1 MSMSMRI
8 LVIEDEART
17 ADFIE
22 KGLREK
28 GHAVDVCRTGSEGLS
43 FALSKEHD
51 AIVLD
56 RMLPGM
62 DGLSVLKALRA
73 EDRTTPA
80 IILSALGQIDHR
92 VEGLKA
98 GGDDY
103 LVKPFAFSELL
114 ARIEAIVRRRDPRA
128 AEQTELHVDNLR
140 LDLAARKA
148 ERGGREIDLHPREFA
163 ILEYMMR
170 NAGRPVTRSMLLSHV
185 WGFQFEPQANVVDV
199 HISRLRRKID
209 TPADRPLIETLR
221 GEGYRIRDGRVTQ

>member
-1 MSMSMRI
+1 MTMRI

-22 KGLREK
+22 KGLKEK
-28 GHAVDVCRTGSEGLS
+28 GHAVDVCRTGPEGLS
-43 FALSKEHD
+43 FALSGEHD
-51 AIVLD
+51 AIILD
-56 RMLPGM
+56 RMLPQM
-62 DGLSVLKALRA
+62 DGLTVLKALRA
-73 EDRTTPA
+73 EEKNTPA

-114 ARIEAIVRRRDPRA
+114 ARIEAIVRRHDPRA
-128 AEQTELHVDNLR
+128 AEQTELKVDDLR
-140 LDLAARKA
+140 LDLVSRKA
-148 ERGGREIDLHPREFA
+148 IRGPREIELFPREFA

-170 NAGRPVTRSMLLSHV
+170 NAGRPVTRTMLLSHV
-185 WGFQFEPQANVVDV
+185 WGYQFEPQANVVDV

-209 TPADRPLIETLR
+209 AAGEKPLIETLR
-221 GEGYRIRDGRVTQ
+221 GEGYRIRTAT

>member
-1 MSMSMRI
+1 MTMRI

-22 KGLREK
+22 KGLKEK
-28 GHAVDVCRTGSEGLS
+28 GHAVDVCRTGPEGLT
-43 FALSKEHD
+43 FALNGEHD
-51 AIVLD
+51 AIILD
-56 RMLPGM
+56 RMLPQM
-62 DGLSVLKALRA
+62 DGLAILRTLRA
-73 EDRTTPA
+73 EDKTTPA

-114 ARIEAIVRRRDPRA
+114 ARIEAIVRRHDPRA
-128 AEQTELHVDNLR
+128 AEQTELRADNLR
-140 LDLAARKA
+140 LDLVARKA
-148 ERGGREIDLHPREFA
+148 YRGRREIELLPREFA

-170 NAGRPVTRSMLLSHV
+170 NAGRPVTRTMLLSHV
-185 WGFQFEPQANVVDV
+185 WGYQFEPQANVVDV

-209 TPADRPLIETLR
+209 TAGEKPLIETLR
-221 GEGYRIRDGRVTQ
+221 GEGYRIRTAA

>member
-1 MSMSMRI
+1 MTMRI
-8 LVIEDEART
+8 LVIEDETRT

-28 GHAVDVCRTGSEGLS
+28 GHAVDVCRTGPEGLTY
-43 FALSKEHD
+43 ALNGEHD

-56 RMLPGM
+56 RMLPQM
-62 DGLSVLKALRA
+62 DGLSILKTLRA
-73 EDRTTPA
+73 EDKTTPA

-103 LVKPFAFSELL
+103 LVKPFAFSELM

-128 AEQTELHVDNLR
+128 AEQTELRTEDLR
-140 LDLAARKA
+140 LDLVGRKA
-148 ERGGREIDLHPREFA
+148 VRGRREIELHPREFA

-170 NAGRPVTRSMLLSHV
+170 NAGRPVTRTMLLSHV
-185 WGFQFEPQANVVDV
+185 WGYQFEPQANVVDV
-199 HISRLRRKID
+199 HISRLRKKID
-209 TPADRPLIETLR
+209 GAGDKPLIETLR
-221 GEGYRIRDGRVTQ
+221 GEGYRIRAAA

>member
-1 MSMSMRI
+1 MRI
-8 LVIEDEART
+8 LVIEDETRT

-28 GHAVDVCRTGSEGLS
+28 GHAVDVCRTGPEGLA
-43 FALSKEHD
+43 FALNGEHD

-56 RMLPGM
+56 RMLPQM
-62 DGLSVLKALRA
+62 DGLTILKTLRA
-73 EDRTTPA
+73 EDKTTPA

-103 LVKPFAFSELL
+103 LVKPFAFSELM

-128 AEQTELHVDNLR
+128 AEQTELRTDDLR
-140 LDLAARKA
+140 LDLVGRKA
-148 ERGGREIDLHPREFA
+148 HRGSREIELHPREFA

-170 NAGRPVTRSMLLSHV
+170 NAGRAVTRTMLLSHV
-185 WGFQFEPQANVVDV
+185 WGYQFEPQANVVDV
-199 HISRLRRKID
+199 HISRLRKKID
-209 TPADRPLIETLR
+209 GPGDRPLIETLR
-221 GEGYRIRDGRVTQ
+221 GEGYRIRAAA

>member
-1 MSMSMRI
+1 MTMRI

-22 KGLREK
+22 KGLKEK
-28 GHAVDVCRTGSEGLS
+28 GHAVDVCRTGPEGLS
-43 FALSKEHD
+43 FALSGEHD
-51 AIVLD
+51 AIILD
-56 RMLPGM
+56 RMLPQM
-62 DGLSVLKALRA
+62 DGLTVLKALRA
-73 EDRTTPA
+73 EEKNTPA

-114 ARIEAIVRRRDPRA
+114 ARIEAIVRRHDPRA
-128 AEQTELHVDNLR
+128 AEQTELKVDDLR
-140 LDLAARKA
+140 LDLVSRKA
-148 ERGGREIDLHPREFA
+148 IRGVREIELFPREFA

-170 NAGRPVTRSMLLSHV
+170 NAGRPVTRTMLLSHV
-185 WGFQFEPQANVVDV
+185 WGYQFEPQANVVDV

-209 TPADRPLIETLR
+209 AAGEKSLIETLR
-221 GEGYRIRDGRVTQ
+221 GEGYRIRTAT

>member
-1 MSMSMRI
+1 MSLPMRI

-28 GHAVDVCRTGSEGLS
+28 GHVVDVCRTGPEGLS
-43 FALSKEHD
+43 FALSNEHD

-56 RMLPGM
+56 RMLPQM
-62 DGLSVLKALRA
+62 DGLTVLKALRA
-73 EDRTTPA
+73 EDRETPA

-114 ARIEAIVRRRDPRA
+114 ARIEAIVRRRDPRV
-128 AEQTELHVDNLR
+128 AEQTELRTDDLR

-148 ERGGREIDLHPREFA
+148 FRGGREIELHPREFA
-163 ILEYMMR
+163 VLEYMMR

-209 TPADRPLIETLR
+209 APGDAPLIETLR
-221 GEGYRIRDGRVTQ
+221 GEGYRIRDGRVMQ

>member
-1 MSMSMRI
+1 MTMRI
-8 LVIEDEART
+8 LVIEDETRT

-28 GHAVDVCRTGSEGLS
+28 GHTVDVCRTGPEGLTY
-43 FALSKEHD
+43 ALNGEHD

-56 RMLPGM
+56 RMLPQM
-62 DGLSVLKALRA
+62 DGLTILKTLRA

-103 LVKPFAFSELL
+103 LVKPFAFSELM

-128 AEQTELHVDNLR
+128 AEQTELRTEDLR
-140 LDLAARKA
+140 LDLVGRKA
-148 ERGGREIDLHPREFA
+148 FRGKREIELHPREFA

-170 NAGRPVTRSMLLSHV
+170 NAGRPVTRTMLLSHV
-185 WGFQFEPQANVVDV
+185 WGYQFEPQANVVDV
-199 HISRLRRKID
+199 HISRLRKKID
-209 TPADRPLIETLR
+209 GAGDKPLIETLR
-221 GEGYRIRDGRVTQ
+221 GEGYRIRAAA

>member
-1 MSMSMRI
+1 MRI
-8 LVIEDEART
+8 LVIEDEAKT

-28 GHAVDVCRTGSEGLS
+28 GHAVDHCADGVKGLS
-43 FALSKEHD
+43 FALEGTHD
-51 AIVLD
+51 AIILD
-56 RMLPGM
+56 RMLPGL
-62 DGLSVLKALRA
+62 DGLALLKTLRG
-73 EDRTTPA
+73 ENRMTPA

-114 ARIEAIVRRRDPRA
+114 ARLEAVVRRADPRA
-128 AEQTELHVDNLR
+128 AEQTELNVEDLK
-140 LDLAARKA
+140 LDLVGRKAARA
-148 ERGGREIDLHPREFA
+148 GREIELLPREYH

-170 NAGRPVTRSMLLSHV
+170 NAGRPVTRMMLLNHV
-185 WGFQFEPQANVVDV
+185 WDYQFEPQANVVDV

-209 TPADRPLIETLR
+209 LPGLRPLIETIR
-221 GEGYRIRDGRVTQ
+221 GEGYRMGQSA

>member
-1 MSMSMRI
+1 MTMRI

-22 KGLREK
+22 KGLKEK
-28 GHAVDVCRTGSEGLS
+28 GHAVDVCRTGPEGLS
-43 FALSKEHD
+43 FALNGEHD

-56 RMLPGM
+56 RMLPQM
-62 DGLSVLKALRA
+62 DGLTILKTLRS
-73 EDRTTPA
+73 EDKTTPA

-103 LVKPFAFSELL
+103 LVKPFAFSELM

-128 AEQTELHVDNLR
+128 AEQTELRTEDLR
-140 LDLAARKA
+140 LDLVGRKA
-148 ERGGREIDLHPREFA
+148 FRGRREIDLHPREFA

-170 NAGRPVTRSMLLSHV
+170 NAGRPVTRTMLLSHV
-185 WGFQFEPQANVVDV
+185 WGYQFEPQANVVDV
-199 HISRLRRKID
+199 HISRLRKKID
-209 TPADRPLIETLR
+209 GPGDRTLIETLR
-221 GEGYRIRDGRVTQ
+221 GEGYRIRSAA

>member
-1 MSMSMRI
+1 MTMRI
-8 LVIEDEART
+8 LVIEDESRT

-28 GHAVDVCRTGSEGLS
+28 GHAVDVCRTGPEGLTY
-43 FALSKEHD
+43 ALNGEHD

-56 RMLPGM
+56 RMLPQM
-62 DGLSVLKALRA
+62 DGLTILKMLRA
-73 EDRTTPA
+73 EDKATPA

-103 LVKPFAFSELL
+103 LVKPFAFSELM

-128 AEQTELHVDNLR
+128 AEQTELKTEDLR
-140 LDLAARKA
+140 LDLVGRKA
-148 ERGGREIDLHPREFA
+148 HRGRREIDLHPREFA

-170 NAGRPVTRSMLLSHV
+170 NAGRPVTRTMLLSHV
-185 WGFQFEPQANVVDV
+185 WGYQFEPQANVVDV
-199 HISRLRRKID
+199 HISRLRKKID
-209 TPADRPLIETLR
+209 GPGDRALIETLR
-221 GEGYRIRDGRVTQ
+221 GEGYRIKSAA

>member
-1 MSMSMRI
+1 MRI
-8 LVIEDEART
+8 LVIEDETRT

-28 GHAVDVCRTGSEGLS
+28 GHAVDVCRTGPEGLT
-43 FALSKEHD
+43 FALNGEHD

-56 RMLPGM
+56 RMLPQM
-62 DGLSVLKALRA
+62 DGLTILKTLRA
-73 EDRTTPA
+73 EDKTTPA

-103 LVKPFAFSELL
+103 LVKPFAFSELM

-128 AEQTELHVDNLR
+128 AEQTELRTEDLR
-140 LDLAARKA
+140 LDLVGRKA
-148 ERGGREIDLHPREFA
+148 YRGSREIELHPREFA

-170 NAGRPVTRSMLLSHV
+170 NAGRAVTRTMLLSHV
-185 WGFQFEPQANVVDV
+185 WGYQFEPQANVVDV
-199 HISRLRRKID
+199 HISRLRKKID
-209 TPADRPLIETLR
+209 GPGDRPLIETLR
-221 GEGYRIRDGRVTQ
+221 GEGYRIRAAA